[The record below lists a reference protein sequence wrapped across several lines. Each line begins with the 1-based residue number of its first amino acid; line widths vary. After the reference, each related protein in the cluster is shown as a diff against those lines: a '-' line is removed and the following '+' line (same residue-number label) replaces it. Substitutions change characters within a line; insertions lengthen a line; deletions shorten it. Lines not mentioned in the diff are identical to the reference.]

1 MAESKQFGNPKVLQF
16 GDRTAGNRPG
26 DSGHCAQCEAMLADA
41 LDGTLS
47 AADQEIF
54 DLHMAGC
61 DPCSRMLADARRG
74 AAFLE
79 LLRTPAPEP
88 PAALLDRILAQTSGA
103 QAVAE
108 GMQPAGL
115 TGVHAAQPI
124 APAAVYGNLGN
135 LGGNLGN
142 LVPFRTRV
150 AAVLRRSVFGQIA
163 LQPRLVM
170 TAAMAFFSIALTMDL
185 TGVRLQDLRVSDL
198 RPSSL
203 KRDFTAVNI
212 HVAQYYEG
220 LRMVYKLESRVHDLQ
235 SATENNDAGSQS
247 TPQSASP
254 NLQASPNG
262 EQPAG
267 EPDRPGQPGPASHAP
282 AAPPAQRP
290 RPATIPAPNSGT
302 SRREGPGSLLSLAA
316 LANPGDPADSQ
327 PAGPLD
333 AARIRRTIPA
343 RSSRT
348 GMEGSLA

>member
-1 MAESKQFGNPKVLQF
+1 MADNKHFGNPKVLQF
-16 GDRTAGNRPG
+16 GDRSAGNRPG

-47 AADQEIF
+47 AADQEVF

-79 LLRTPAPEP
+79 MLRKPAPEP

-108 GMQPAGL
+108 GLQPAGL
-115 TGVHAAQPI
+115 AGAYSAQPI
-124 APAAVYGNLGN
+124 APAAGYGNP
-135 LGGNLGN
+135 GN
-142 LVPFRTRV
+142 LVPFTARM

-185 TGVRLQDLRVSDL
+185 TGVRLQDLRASDL

-203 KRDFTAVNI
+203 KRDFTAVNT
-212 HVAQYYEG
+212 HVVQYYEG
-220 LRMVYKLESRVHDLQ
+220 LRVVYELESRVHDLQ
-235 SATENNDAGSQS
+235 SATENNGAGSQS
-247 TPQSASP
+247 TPQSAAP
-254 NLQASPNG
+254 NPQASPNG

-267 EPDRPGQPGPASHAP
+267 QPDQTGQPGPANRAP
-282 AAPPAQRP
+282 AAPPAQRQ
-290 RPATIPAPNSGT
+290 RPATNPAPNSGT
-302 SRREGPGSLLSLAA
+302 SRREDPGSQRSLAA
-316 LANPGDPADSQ
+316 LANPGDPADGQ

-343 RSSRT
+343 NSRRT
-348 GMEGSLA
+348 GMEGSLV

>member
-1 MAESKQFGNPKVLQF
+1 MADNKHFGNPKVLQF
-16 GDRTAGNRPG
+16 GDRSAGNRPG

-47 AADQEIF
+47 AADQEVF

-79 LLRTPAPEP
+79 MLRKPAPEP
-88 PAALLDRILAQTSGA
+88 PATLLDRILAQTSGA

-108 GMQPAGL
+108 GLQPAGL
-115 TGVHAAQPI
+115 AGAYSAQPI
-124 APAAVYGNLGN
+124 APAAGYGNP
-135 LGGNLGN
+135 GNLGN
-142 LVPFRTRV
+142 LVPFPTRM

-185 TGVRLQDLRVSDL
+185 TGVRLQDLRASDL

-203 KRDFTAVNI
+203 KRDFTAVNT
-212 HVAQYYEG
+212 HVVQYYEG
-220 LRMVYKLESRVHDLQ
+220 LRVVYELESRVHDLQ
-235 SATENNDAGSQS
+235 SATENNGAGSQS

-254 NLQASPNG
+254 NPQASPND
-262 EQPAG
+262 ERPTG
-267 EPDRPGQPGPASHAP
+267 EPDGGDQPGPANHAP
-282 AAPPAQRP
+282 AAPPAQRQ
-290 RPATIPAPNSGT
+290 RPATNPAPNSGT
-302 SRREGPGSLLSLAA
+302 SRREDPGSQRSLAA
-316 LANPGDPADSQ
+316 LANPGDPADGQ

-333 AARIRRTIPA
+333 AARIRRTNPV

-348 GMEGSLA
+348 GMEGSLV